1 MIASF
6 ENEYSFLS
14 NFFKIDVTY
23 NGITFK
29 NNEAAFQAQKC
40 PSRINEF
47 INLSPNKAKRL
58 GRKVELRSDWD
69 QVKDQIMYEICKCKF
84 TQHPIL
90 KFMLINT
97 YGHTLIEGNWWN
109 DTYWGVCKGVGQNK
123 LGKILMRIREELSN
137 ELYNSSPDR

>member
-14 NFFKIDVTY
+14 NFFEFDVTY

-47 INLSPNKAKRL
+47 VNLPPNKAKRL
-58 GRKVELRSDWD
+58 GRKVDLRSDWD

-97 YGHTLIEGNWWN
+97 YGHTLVEGNWWN

-123 LGKILMRIREELSN
+123 LGKILMRIREELIHESC
-137 ELYNSSPDR
+137 NSSADK

>member
-14 NFFKIDVTY
+14 NFFEFDVTY

-47 INLSPNKAKRL
+47 VNLPPNKAKRL

-123 LGKILMRIREELSN
+123 LGKILMRIREELIHESC
-137 ELYNSSPDR
+137 NSSADK